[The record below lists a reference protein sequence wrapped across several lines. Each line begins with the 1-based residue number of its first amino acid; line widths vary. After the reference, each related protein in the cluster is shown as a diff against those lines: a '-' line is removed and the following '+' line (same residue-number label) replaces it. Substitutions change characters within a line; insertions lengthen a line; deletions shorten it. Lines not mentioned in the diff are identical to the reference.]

1 MCLHEVSVNTL
12 FILGISSSDFGG
24 APVLL
29 DAFVSCLSGVKV
41 ETTKLVG
48 ACM

>member
-12 FILGISSSDFGG
+12 FLLGISSSDFGG
-24 APVLL
+24 APGLL
-29 DAFVSCLSGVKV
+29 DAFVSCLSGVKI

>member
-1 MCLHEVSVNTL
+1 MCLHEVSVYTL
-12 FILGISSSDFGG
+12 FLGISSSDFGG
-24 APVLL
+24 ASGLL

-48 ACM
+48 ACNN